1 MDQQD
6 RRAIAR
12 QGEEL
17 SKRLWHWD
25 PLTLSPPEDEYD
37 RLTWPL
43 LRMLR
48 NNATAEE
55 ITRWLDDQLFR
66 FYEPEPTDLAP
77 TNQPTVT
84 DFVNDTINWFATLE
98 TP

>member
-17 SKRLWHWD
+17 SKRLWQWD
-25 PLTLSPPEDEYD
+25 PLALSPPEDEYD

-48 NNATAEE
+48 NNAPAEE

-66 FYEPEPTDLAP
+66 FYEPEPTNPAP
-77 TNQPTVT
+77 PNQPITT
-84 DFVNDTINWFATLE
+84 DFVNATIDWFATLE